1 MDDKRKEM
9 LKRHPLSLMLDL
21 KCKGLALLFLG
32 IPEHLRVQP
41 AVGAQGPASQRP
53 LPKTRFWFCVSVY
66 PHCFAWCLFFSPLCH
81 TITTDTQRCLEKL
94 HLFLNFKC
102 HRHRSHT
109 QIKLQEYA
117 GFESFANTLNLIS
130 WTLGSAENVCF
141 EIALVWIREH
151 VVKHSAVGEL
161 AVKCEGL
168 SRPDSQTLVLALT
181 SRELW

>member
-1 MDDKRKEM
+1 MQRSGPTFSGDPRA
-9 LKRHPLSLMLDL
+9 LKSSASCRCTGSS
-21 KCKGLALLFLG
+21 K
-32 IPEHLRVQP
+32 PE
-41 AVGAQGPASQRP
+41 ASAQDQI
-53 LPKTRFWFCVSVY
+53 LVLCFSVY

-81 TITTDTQRCLEKL
+81 TITTDIQRCLEKL

-151 VVKHSAVGEL
+151 VVKNSAVGEL

-168 SRPDSQTLVLALT
+168 SRPDSQTPVLALT